1 MKLQKLADSALKSM
15 VKSYSET
22 EKEIFSIDY
31 FRQQFPEE
39 TDSHLS
45 NALYVLQSDGFVKV
59 TPADDIAYAVS
70 LIPSGI
76 RNCQEDT
83 LLKKGYS
90 LIKEI
95 KSLIN

>member
-1 MKLQKLADSALKSM
+1 M
-15 VKSYSET
+15 VSSYSET
-22 EKEIFSIDY
+22 GKELFVIDY
-31 FRQQFPEE
+31 FRQLFPEE
-39 TDSHLS
+39 TDGHISD
-45 NALYVLQSDGFVKV
+45 ALYVLQSDGFVKV
-59 TPADDIAYAVS
+59 GPGDGIAYSVS

-83 LLKKGYS
+83 IFKKGYS